1 MSPPTGVA
9 LPQQIDRP
17 GLVSGDDR
25 RFCNFMKKLKDALNI
40 ADLRLLAQRR
50 LPRMVFD
57 YIDGGAD
64 DEVTLKR
71 SVSRY
76 DDYEL
81 TWNSLVDIEKIDTTI
96 DVMGAKS
103 RLPFFISPTAS
114 NRLFHPKRGELATAK
129 AAGAAGIIYA
139 CSTIASQTLED
150 IAKMTEGPKWVQVY
164 VWRDRKIVEDFLK
177 RAKAAGF
184 TGCIL
189 TVDVPVAGNRER
201 DPRNHFSIPPKVSP
215 SLARQ
220 VLARPAWLTD
230 FITSS
235 KIEVANFTDIKAGD
249 TDIIGYI
256 NSQFSPS
263 VTWDDA
269 AWMKDVWGDGF
280 AIKGISN
287 PTDAARCVEIGADA
301 VWISNHGG
309 RQLDTSVPT
318 IDLIPD
324 IAAAVNGRADIIV
337 DGGIRR
343 GAHIIKALAR
353 GATGVA
359 IGRAWLYGLGAGGE
373 AGVARSIEI
382 LETELKRAMALM
394 GVTQIADL
402 SPSMIHGPIK

>member
-1 MSPPTGVA
+1 
-9 LPQQIDRP
+9 
-17 GLVSGDDR
+17 
-25 RFCNFMKKLKDALNI
+25 MKKLEEALNI
-40 ADLRLLAQRR
+40 ADLRLLAEKR

-64 DEVTLKR
+64 DEITLDR

-81 TWNSLVDIEKIDTTI
+81 TWNSLVDIADIDTSVE
-96 DVMGAKS
+96 VMGAKS

-114 NRLFHPKRGELATAK
+114 NRLFHPKEGELATAR
-129 AAGAAGIIYA
+129 AARGAEIIYA
-139 CSTIASQTLED
+139 CSTIASQNLED
-150 IAKMTEGPKWVQVY
+150 IAKATDGPKWVQVY
-164 VWRDRKIVEDFLK
+164 VWRDRTIVEAFLK

-201 DPRNHFSIPPKVSP
+201 DPRNHFSIPPKLSP
-215 SLARQ
+215 SLIRQ
-220 VLARPAWLTD
+220 VLAKPGWLMD
-230 FITSS
+230 YATSS
-235 KIEVANFTDIKAGD
+235 NIEVANFTDIDAGD

-263 VTWDDA
+263 VTWEDA
-269 AWMKDVWGDGF
+269 TWMKDVWGDGF

-287 PTDAARCVEIGADA
+287 ASDAKRCVEVGADA

-318 IDLIPD
+318 IDLVPE
-324 IAAAVNGRADIIV
+324 IAAAVHGKADIIV

-343 GAHIIKALAR
+343 GSHVAKALAR

-359 IGRAWLYGLGAGGE
+359 IGRAWLYGLGAGGQ

-382 LETELKRAMALM
+382 LETELRRTMALM
-394 GVTQIADL
+394 GVTRIADI
-402 SPSMIHGPIK
+402 SPDMVRGPSA